1 MMRIAVAVAVLL
13 VACAAVGVA
22 APRASQ
28 PLAPVATAQ
37 NQSEDQP
44 KVQTFTGTITKNGDQ
59 FLFSDEGSKKSY
71 QLDDQKTASRFDGKK
86 VKVTGTL
93 DAANNLIRV
102 QSIEP
107 ASA

>member
-1 MMRIAVAVAVLL
+1 MKRFALT
-13 VACAAVGVA
+13 VA
-22 APRASQ
+22 ALSLLGASVAFACPGANPARAQAPSQ
-28 PLAPVATAQ
+28 DQANA
-37 NQSEDQP
+37 QP

-59 FLFSDEGSKKSY
+59 YLFSDDSSKASY
-71 QLDDQKTASRFDGKK
+71 QLDDQKTASRFDGQK
-86 VKVTGTL
+86 VRVTGTL